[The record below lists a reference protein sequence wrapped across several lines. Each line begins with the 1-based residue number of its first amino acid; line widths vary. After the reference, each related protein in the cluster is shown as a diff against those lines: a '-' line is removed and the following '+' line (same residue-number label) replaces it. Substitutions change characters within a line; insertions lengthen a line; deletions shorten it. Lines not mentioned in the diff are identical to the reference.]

1 MQIQMHITPK
11 HHYYTVM
18 ESIVETVFACAKG
31 DTPRL
36 DMLLR
41 GELFRFFWLLE
52 TEAEMVPNFQEAG
65 EMIRPALE
73 YIKEHFQENI
83 TIQQLAA
90 VVHLSESYFMNQ
102 FQRHVGFTA
111 IEYIS
116 HF

>member
-1 MQIQMHITPK
+1 
-11 HHYYTVM
+11 
-18 ESIVETVFACAKG
+18 
-31 DTPRL
+31 
-36 DMLLR
+36 
-41 GELFRFFWLLE
+41 
-52 TEAEMVPNFQEAG
+52 MVPDFQEAG

-116 HF
+116 HFRINQACRLLGDTRKSVLEVAFDCGFRNISNFNRQFRKVTGCSPTEYRKRMRTFSK